1 MTFCQI
7 SFRKYFNVSCKLCP
21 PRRTARID
29 YRRIWPIRLELA
41 IILMFILSYKFYYLV
56 VHMDISRLYRAR
68 KMLKFLGLFYI
79 LISMRSQENCLI
91 VKLVNWLSRYLKT
104 LTDYQFCIRQRC
116 SILIK
121 RSLIENT
128 LLYSSNY
135 D

>member
-1 MTFCQI
+1 MIIQYRWKRGLSRLGNIYVYFCIYIYNISPCPYLTDTLIYISILCLSVKGFMTFCQI

-79 LISMRSQENCLI
+79 LISMRS
-91 VKLVNWLSRYLKT
+91 
-104 LTDYQFCIRQRC
+104 
-116 SILIK
+116 
-121 RSLIENT
+121 
-128 LLYSSNY
+128 
-135 D
+135 

>member
-21 PRRTARID
+21 PRQTARID

-91 VKLVNWLSRYLKT
+91 VKLVNCLSRYLKT
-104 LTDYQFCIRQRC
+104 FTDVLYRTTMRHSHQKKFNRKY
-116 SILIK
+116 SIIFFKL
-121 RSLIENT
+121 
-128 LLYSSNY
+128 
-135 D
+135 

>member
-21 PRRTARID
+21 PRQTARID

-104 LTDYQFCIRQRC
+104 LTEFCIGQRC

>member
-7 SFRKYFNVSCKLCP
+7 LFRKYFNVSCKLCP
-21 PRRTARID
+21 PRQTARID

-79 LISMRSQENCLI
+79 LISMRS
-91 VKLVNWLSRYLKT
+91 
-104 LTDYQFCIRQRC
+104 
-116 SILIK
+116 
-121 RSLIENT
+121 
-128 LLYSSNY
+128 
-135 D
+135 